1 MLDLRAP
8 AGKPRRDRVLT
19 REELAKLL
27 PVLRA
32 TDSPYAAATRLI
44 LFTAARRGEVDAA
57 KWQDIDFQTGT
68 WTLPETKNGTRHVVP
83 LPRQAVVLLHSIAP
97 ADPDLAAHVFT
108 SKGKPLSDWENATA
122 RLQVASGTIGWHRH
136 DLRRTCAT
144 LMGEMGTMPDI
155 VEAALNHV
163 AIRSPLATVYNKSRY
178 RPEVAAALQRLADA
192 LEGIE
197 HGAASVIHLRAR

>member
-1 MLDLRAP
+1 
-8 AGKPRRDRVLT
+8 
-19 REELAKLL
+19 
-27 PVLRA
+27 
-32 TDSPYAAATRLI
+32 
-44 LFTAARRGEVDAA
+44 
-57 KWQDIDFQTGT
+57 
-68 WTLPETKNGTRHVVP
+68 
-83 LPRQAVVLLHSIAP
+83 
-97 ADPDLAAHVFT
+97 VFT

-122 RLQVASGTIGWHRH
+122 RLQVASGTTGWHRH

-178 RPEVAAALQRLADA
+178 RPEVAAALQRLADV

-197 HGAASVIHLRAR
+197 HGAAEVIRLPAR